1 MKLFSFVCV
10 LALASAPLA
19 ASQATSTSTT
29 TQTKKA
35 PAAKGAVGGRTIE
48 ITGSDTMKYSV
59 TEITAKPGEKLH
71 IVLKALGSMPKI
83 AMAHNFVLLKAGVN
97 PQDVANAAF
106 NARATDFV
114 PAEMKDKIIANTKL
128 AGGGE
133 TVEVSFTAPTKPGNY
148 DYLCTFPGH
157 FSQGMKGTLTVK

>member
-19 ASQATSTSTT
+19 AHQAAAA
-29 TQTKKA
+29 QTKKA
-35 PAAKGAVGGRTIE
+35 PAAAAKAAPATGGRTIE
-48 ITGSDTMKYSV
+48 ITGAETMKYSV
-59 TEITAKPGEKLH
+59 TELTAKPGEKLH
-71 IVLKALGSMPKI
+71 VVLKALGSMPKI

-97 PQDVANAAF
+97 PQDVSNAAF
-106 NARATDFV
+106 NARATDFI
-114 PAEMKDKIIANTKL
+114 PADMKDKIIAHTAL

-133 TVEVSFTAPTKPGNY
+133 TVEVSFAAPTKPGKY

-157 FSQGMKGTLTVK
+157 FAQGMKGTLTVK